1 MQAKASYNSPCG
13 IKCVRPTPI
22 RTDIPLLEDAGQ
34 HIIAIPGLLVD
45 NIWAIAMPPWGSAG
59 IQKDIRQSKDVQ
71 DVDDLLWK
79 GSAMATKS
87 TALKYSKACHHAK
100 KK

>member
-13 IKCVRPTPI
+13 IICVRPTPI

-59 IQKDIRQSKDVQ
+59 IQQDIRQSKDVLSNIQ
-71 DVDDLLWK
+71 TNCRQTQNQLE
-79 GSAMATKS
+79 SHAYCAMGA
-87 TALKYSKACHHAK
+87 
-100 KK
+100 